1 MRNYILPAAL
11 AAMMALAPV
20 ASASPGT
27 ASAGHPAE
35 TPKAAHFARL
45 HGVIHSVDAKA
56 HTLTL
61 DDGRT
66 FSLPADVTP
75 SSLKTGEKVSLEWSW
90 TGNER
95 VAKDVTTN

>member
-11 AAMMALAPV
+11 AAMLALAPV
-20 ASASPGT
+20 ASASPGNP
-27 ASAGHPAE
+27 AG
-35 TPKAAHFARL
+35 TQKAAHFAKL

-66 FSLPADVTP
+66 FSLPADLSP
-75 SSLKTGEKVSLEWSW
+75 SSLKAGEKVSLEWSW

-95 VAKDVTTN
+95 IAKDVTTP